1 MADTRMDPSVL
12 QGVLND
18 PQFQRLVAR
27 RDRLRWLLTVAMLVA
42 YFGYIG
48 VIAFDKSILAQ
59 KVGVGAMSLGIPVG
73 LALIAF
79 TVLITGAYVVRAN
92 GEFDRMTREIVER
105 ASR

>member
-1 MADTRMDPSVL
+1 MSDTRMEP
-12 QGVLND
+12 GVLRGVLAD

-27 RDRLRWLLTVAMLVA
+27 RGRLRWLLTAAMLVA

-48 VIAFDKSILAQ
+48 VIAFDKAIMAR
-59 KVGVGAMSLGIPVG
+59 KVGTGAMSVGIPVG

-79 TVLITGAYVVRAN
+79 TILITGVYVVRAN
-92 GEFDRMTREIVER
+92 GEFDRLTRQIVER

>member
-1 MADTRMDPSVL
+1 MSDKRMEPDVL
-12 QGVLND
+12 RGVLED
-18 PQFQRLVAR
+18 PRFQRLVAR

-59 KVGVGAMSLGIPVG
+59 KLGTGAISLGIPVG

-79 TVLITGAYVVRAN
+79 TILITAAYVVRAN
-92 GEFDRMTREIVER
+92 GEFDRLTREIVER

>member
-12 QGVLND
+12 QGVLDD

-59 KVGVGAMSLGIPVG
+59 KVGHGAMSLGIPVG

-92 GEFDRMTREIVER
+92 GEFDRLTREIVER

>member
-1 MADTRMDPSVL
+1 MTDTRMESGVL
-12 QGVLND
+12 QGVLGD
-18 PQFQRLVAR
+18 PQFQQLVAR
-27 RDRLRWLLTVAMLVA
+27 RDSLRWRLTVAMLVA

-59 KVGVGAMSLGIPVG
+59 KVGDGAISLGIPVG